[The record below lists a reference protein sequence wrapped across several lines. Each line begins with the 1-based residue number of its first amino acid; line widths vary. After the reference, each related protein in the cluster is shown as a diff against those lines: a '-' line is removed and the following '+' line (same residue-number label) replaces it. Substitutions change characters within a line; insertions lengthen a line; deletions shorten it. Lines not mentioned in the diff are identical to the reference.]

1 MTQSLAKQT
10 EASRLALATGM
21 SDDRINL
28 VAQLVAPGANRLE
41 LANFLAFC
49 VARGLD
55 PLAKQA
61 YFIRYDRN
69 SPGSIVVGIDGE
81 RATADSTGEY
91 AGSDEPHF
99 EYEQIATP
107 PPKGGPTYCKVTV
120 YRIVQGQ
127 KVSAVGEARWV
138 EEYPD
143 YGKEQPTN
151 QGAQY
156 RRRPWNQLAVRA
168 ESRALRK
175 LFPRQMGQLTAPAQ
189 TPRAWAEAAEEDE
202 RARYTAESVTRNA
215 RMYDRI
221 FGGEDDVESTPARKP
236 LPPVVEVEAES
247 EETEEDLLEQVELQR
262 AEDAQRAREG
272 SK

>member
-1 MTQSLAKQT
+1 VTHAIERAKP

-21 SDDRINL
+21 TDDRINL

-55 PLAKQA
+55 PLARQA
-61 YFIRYDRN
+61 YFIRYQKDQ
-69 SPGSIVVGIDGE
+69 PGSIVVGIDGE

-91 AGSDEPHF
+91 AGSDEPVF
-99 EYEQIATP
+99 EYATIDSP
-107 PPKGGPTYCKVTV
+107 PPNGGPTYCKITA
-120 YRIVQGQ
+120 YRIVHGQ

-143 YGKEQPTN
+143 YGKEPSR

-175 LFPRQMGQLTAPAQ
+175 LFPRQMGQLSAPAQ
-189 TPRAWAEAAEEDE
+189 TPHAWQAAAEEDE
-202 RARYTAESVTRNA
+202 RTRYSAESVARNS

-221 FGGEDDVESTPARKP
+221 FHDDDDEPPVADAEP
-236 LPPVVEVEAES
+236 LPPAPVVEETDEQLLDLVEVERQRR
-247 EETEEDLLEQVELQR
+247 EEGL
-262 AEDAQRAREG
+262 
-272 SK
+272 K

>member
-1 MTQSLAKQT
+1 MTQAIERAKP

-21 SDDRINL
+21 TDDRINL

-61 YFIRYDRN
+61 YFIKYDSK

-91 AGSDEPHF
+91 GGSDQPIF
-99 EYEQIATP
+99 EYDKIDNP
-107 PPKGGPTYCKVTV
+107 PPHGGPTYCRITA

-143 YGKEQPTN
+143 YGKEPTR

-168 ESRALRK
+168 EGRALRK
-175 LFPRQMGQLTAPAQ
+175 LFPRQMAQLSAPAQ
-189 TPRAWAEAAEEDE
+189 TPHTWQEAAEEDE
-202 RARYTAESVTRNA
+202 RARYSAESVAHNA
-215 RMYDRI
+215 RLYDRI
-221 FGGEDDVESTPARKP
+221 FGEEDDDAPIPPEPEPEPEMTPEAKRK
-236 LPPVVEVEAES
+236 AEMAEFDRKRR
-247 EETEEDLLEQVELQR
+247 EENEE
-262 AEDAQRAREG
+262 AQRARESG
-272 SK
+272 G

>member
-1 MTQSLAKQT
+1 VTHAIERAKP

-21 SDDRINL
+21 TDDRINL

-61 YFIRYDRN
+61 YFIRYQRN
-69 SPGSIVVGIDGE
+69 QPGSIVVGIDGE

-91 AGSDEPHF
+91 AGSDEPVF
-99 EYEQIATP
+99 EYAEIEDP
-107 PPKGGPTYCKVTV
+107 PPHGGPTYCKVTA

-143 YGKEQPTN
+143 YGKKEASG

-175 LFPRQMGQLTAPAQ
+175 LFPRQMSQLSAPAK
-189 TPRAWAEAAEEDE
+189 TPHTWQQAAEEDE
-202 RARYTAESVTRNA
+202 RVRYSAESVARNA

-221 FGGEDDVESTPARKP
+221 FGDDDDGSPPPVVDAEP
-236 LPPVVEVEAES
+236 LPPAPEAEETDEQLLDLAEVDRQRR
-247 EETEEDLLEQVELQR
+247 EEGL
-262 AEDAQRAREG
+262 
-272 SK
+272 K